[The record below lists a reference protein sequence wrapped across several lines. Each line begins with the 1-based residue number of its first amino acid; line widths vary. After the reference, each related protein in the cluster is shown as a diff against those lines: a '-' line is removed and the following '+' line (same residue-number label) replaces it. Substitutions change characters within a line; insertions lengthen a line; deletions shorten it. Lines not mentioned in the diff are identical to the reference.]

1 MIWYL
6 ILNLAVALV
15 TFCDS
20 TSDEVR
26 VSGTIIES
34 PNYPEEYGNNVDCTI
49 KVRLSEDELVSLEIL
64 DFNVQHSSFCDK
76 DFLEMR
82 DGDTNESKLIDKIC
96 GRYVKS
102 STDFKSSGNTMY
114 LRFYSNDES
123 TRKGFRIKV
132 DKGIPHEIM
141 F

>member
-1 MIWYL
+1 MKL
-6 ILNLAVALV
+6 IVALV
-15 TFCDS
+15 TFCDT
-20 TSDEVR
+20 TSDDVR
-26 VSGTIIES
+26 ISGTIIES
-34 PNYPEEYGNNVDCTI
+34 PNYPEEYDNNDDCII
-49 KVRLSEDELVSLEIL
+49 KVRLSEDEVVSIEVL
-64 DFNVQHSSFCDK
+64 DFHVQPSSFCDK

-96 GRYVKS
+96 DRYTKS

-132 DKGIPHEIM
+132 DKGISDEIM
-141 F
+141 L

>member
-1 MIWYL
+1 MIWFL

-26 VSGTIIES
+26 LSGTIIES

-49 KVRLSEDELVSLEIL
+49 KVRFSAYEVVSLEIL

-76 DFLEMR
+76 DFLEIR
-82 DGDTNESKLIDKIC
+82 DGDPNESKLIAKIC
-96 GRYVKS
+96 GGYTKN
-102 STDFKSSGNTMY
+102 STDFICI
-114 LRFYSNDES
+114 F
-123 TRKGFRIKV
+123 
-132 DKGIPHEIM
+132 
-141 F
+141 